1 MFLHTLNPQPLIF
14 QFGFLKI
21 HWYGL
26 VIAIAV
32 SIGLIVAIKLN
43 QKYKEKNI
51 IVFKNKDQIL
61 DLCFYLVIFGL
72 VGARIYEVFLFF
84 PFYLKD
90 PLAIFK
96 IWNGG
101 LAIHGVIL
109 AGILTVIIF
118 ARKHK
123 TDLYLSL
130 DLLVPA
136 LTLGQAIGRWG
147 NYFNQELFGL
157 PTNLSWGI
165 PIDLAHRPIGYENF
179 SFFHPT
185 FLYESL
191 LSFALAGVLIFLHC
205 RRLAKL
211 DATQRCPTPKGVSD
225 TCATPSPRGSLS
237 AEDSREELQYGQ
249 NTKSYQKGNIVLI
262 YLIGYSLIR
271 FSLEFIKIDETPLAL
286 GLRWPQAV
294 SLVLIAAAG
303 VFLFKNTKRNNTV
316 K

>member
-1 MFLHTLNPQPLIF
+1 MSIRAFHPQPIIF

-26 VIAIAV
+26 IIAIAV
-32 SIGLIVAIKLN
+32 SAGLLVVIKLN

-51 IVFKNKDQIL
+51 IVFKDKDQII

-72 VGARIYEVFLFF
+72 IGARIYEVFLFM

-90 PLAIFK
+90 LLAIFK

-109 AGILTVIIF
+109 AGILTVFIF

-130 DLLVPA
+130 DLLAPA
-136 LTLGQAIGRWG
+136 LALGQAIGRWG

-157 PTNLSWGI
+157 PTNLPWGI
-165 PIDLAHRPIGYENF
+165 PIDLANRPMGYENF
-179 SFFHPT
+179 TFFHPT

-191 LSFALAGVLIFLHC
+191 LSLTLAGVLIFLHY
-205 RRLAKL
+205 RRLAKSK
-211 DATQRCPTPKGVSD
+211 DDKIK
-225 TCATPSPRGSLS
+225 
-237 AEDSREELQYGQ
+237 
-249 NTKSYQKGNIVLI
+249 KSQKGNIVLI

-271 FSLEFIKIDETPLAL
+271 LSLEFIKMDETPFAL
-286 GLRWPQAV
+286 GLRWPQTV

-303 VFLFKNTKRNNTV
+303 LLLLLKTKLKKYYPSKTIIFF
-316 K
+316 